1 LQAFKEKINPKV
13 VVGFWKSVLIRA
25 QEYIESDDNVVF
37 WMRKWVMMTILMLMM
52 NCKKIFLN

>member
-1 LQAFKEKINPKV
+1 LQAFKEKINLKV
-13 VVGFWKSVLIRA
+13 VVGFWKSVLIKA

>member
-1 LQAFKEKINPKV
+1 MQAFKEKINPKV

-37 WMRKWVMMTILMLMM
+37 LDEKMGDDNDFDVDDEL
-52 NCKKIFLN
+52 